1 VWESL
6 SFRPGAEVES
16 ELDILRSK
24 LIILVGRSLT
34 EGRLPNFKASE
45 MTGMRGICL
54 FVFILGLVGCQTAA
68 PEKDPEIL
76 QLQKDFEK
84 FKKETKD
91 TVSLTIRNEI
101 LPELREIQL
110 GHRRAFGKKQLNIKK
125 NIRKKIIIGRV
136 EWITLVAPDIPL
148 RARVDTGAQTCSLHA
163 ESITEKEIDGE
174 RYVEFTTIDE
184 KGKPHR
190 LMKKVVEETRV
201 RSTSG
206 RSEKRYVVEMTLRF
220 GEKKMTVG
228 VNLNNRKKLRHRF
241 LVGRNLLLGQYVV
254 DVSQSRVLGEIK

>member
-1 VWESL
+1 MRYRL
-6 SFRPGAEVES
+6 YF
-16 ELDILRSK
+16 LIL
-24 LIILVGRSLT
+24 IL
-34 EGRLPNFKASE
+34 F
-45 MTGMRGICL
+45 
-54 FVFILGLVGCQTAA
+54 VGCQSPP
-68 PEKDPEIL
+68 PEKNNEIVEL
-76 QLQKDFEK
+76 RNDFER
-84 FKKETKD
+84 FKLETKE

-125 NIRKKIIIGRV
+125 NIRKKTIIGRV
-136 EWITLVAPDIPL
+136 EWVTLMAPDIPL

-163 ESITEKEIDGE
+163 ESIKEKEIDGE
-174 RYVEFTTIDE
+174 RYVEFTTLDE
-184 KGKPHR
+184 KLKPHR

-220 GEKKMTVG
+220 GEKKLSVG
-228 VNLNNRKKLRHRF
+228 VNLNDRKKLRHRF
-241 LVGRNLLLGQYVV
+241 LVGRNLLLGDYVV